1 MDKILVIETGGTFAT
16 KSVDGVRSL
25 AIGDADIYSKAEVQ
39 GRKAQ
44 YGFDFDIIR
53 PIYTLSE
60 NMTIKKLN
68 VLIESIRTMNL
79 DVYKGVIITHG
90 TDTMAYSANV
100 LSMLFA
106 TKGLPLVLVSSNH
119 PIDMDISNGT
129 INFVSAI
136 DFIYTSK
143 VQGVFVVYKDE
154 RGEIQVHL
162 GSRVKQMDQSLDG
175 YKRYKNQEFGQIKD
189 GKFVLSDKIHSVEEL
204 NKKKPL
210 YDDLF
215 LARKNIL
222 MLIPYVGLRYDLIC
236 LDNID
241 GIILGVYH
249 SGTLNTDVNDQGAC
263 VNTIFKK
270 ALEKNIPVFISEV
283 ESDFDKYESS
293 TALEKL
299 ENVHYIYDTSME
311 NLHAKV
317 LLGMSKYEGQD
328 LLDYLNTNVFFEK
341 LEK

>member
-16 KSVDGVRSL
+16 KSVDGIRSL
-25 AIGDADIYSKAEVQ
+25 AIGDADIYTKKEVLA
-39 GRKAQ
+39 KKEE

-79 DVYKGVIITHG
+79 DGYKGVIITHG

-119 PIDMDISNGT
+119 PIDMEISNGT

-136 DFIYTSK
+136 DFIYTCD

-175 YKRYKNQEFGQIKD
+175 YKRYKNREFGQIVD
-189 GKFVLSDKIHSVEEL
+189 GKFVLSDQAHPVEEL
-204 NKKKPL
+204 NERRPL
-210 YDDLF
+210 YDDLS
-215 LARKNIL
+215 LAKKNIL
-222 MLIPYVGLRYDLIC
+222 MLIPYVGLRYDLIS
-236 LDNID
+236 LDDID

-249 SGTLNTDVNDQGAC
+249 SGTLNTDVNEKETC
-263 VNTIFKK
+263 VNTIFEK

-283 ESDFDKYESS
+283 ESDFDLYESATS
-293 TALEKL
+293 LEKL
-299 ENVHYIYDTSME
+299 SNVHYIYDTAME

-317 LLGMSKYEGQD
+317 LLGMSKYEGQE
-328 LLDYLNTNVFFEK
+328 LLDYLNTNIFFEK